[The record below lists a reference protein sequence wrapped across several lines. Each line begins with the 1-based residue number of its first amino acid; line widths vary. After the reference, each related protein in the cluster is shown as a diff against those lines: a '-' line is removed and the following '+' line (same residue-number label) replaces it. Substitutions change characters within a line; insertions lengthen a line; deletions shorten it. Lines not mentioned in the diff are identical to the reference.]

1 MSATARKPTNL
12 TLDADLVSE
21 ARALNINVS
30 RAAEN
35 GLEAAI
41 RKERERRWLEENA
54 EAIQS
59 SNDWVEKNG
68 LPVPAAKITTL
79 PQSSCCSA
87 FRRMNGS
94 ATFFISIA
102 DWTRQ
107 ATPWCS
113 SAPSIARAFITVAS
127 MPT

>member
-1 MSATARKPTNL
+1 MIAMSAAARKPTNL
-12 TLDADLVSE
+12 TLDSELVSE

-68 LPVPAAKITTL
+68 VPLEKYR
-79 PQSSCCSA
+79 P
-87 FRRMNGS
+87 F
-94 ATFFISIA
+94 
-102 DWTRQ
+102 
-107 ATPWCS
+107 
-113 SAPSIARAFITVAS
+113 
-127 MPT
+127 